1 MIRRVQP
8 YGSIPLARKIGLS
21 QISDRLFNSGVKI
34 MSIDDESLL
43 GAYLDGELEP
53 EQRLVIESSLATD
66 AQLAETVHALA
77 SVRDLLASLPRPS
90 SADVSPEVM
99 GRIRQDSL
107 HRRLWSTNR
116 IRRWGVVAG
125 LAASVL
131 VVIVL
136 RPFRRPGGPGAIE
149 SPAVAR
155 PVHSTP
161 SPTGDSSRPE
171 LRPDIAA
178 IPSYSAVL
186 PDQVFEPTDSPGMI
200 LASRSRPATTHS
212 DQERVRNLLDDPRL
226 RRVFLVADHLGQP
239 SEQEVASLVER
250 TTHRDYFKIT
260 VAQGIV
266 IDPAHPGKAT
276 VFAVVLDEN
285 ELGPFRNRLREAFSD
300 RLEEQE
306 VNPVVA
312 MQLADIGQVVALP
325 ANPIGDLMI
334 PGSNMAFRAPD
345 GGEPKNL
352 EPGILTP
359 DAERDEPA
367 AQQKTRSSTAG
378 REPSG
383 EFKQT
388 PGPAGLAQ
396 AGKAAHKESGVHSDV
411 STASDD
417 QLASVGT
424 SHNLRHSTVRGPTQS
439 STARGMLLP
448 SRRPLVVLVWIADT
462 SSG

>member
-8 YGSIPLARKIGLS
+8 YGSIPLARKIGLF
-21 QISDRLFNSGVKI
+21 QVSDFLFNPGVKI

-53 EQRLVIESSLATD
+53 EQRLVVESSLATD
-66 AQLAETVHALA
+66 PRLAETVHALA
-77 SVRDLLASLPRPS
+77 SVRDLLASLPRPT

-99 GRIRQDSL
+99 RRIRQDSL
-107 HRRLWSTNR
+107 RGRLWSTSR
-116 IRRWGVVAG
+116 LPRWGVVAG

-131 VVIVL
+131 AVIML
-136 RPFRRPGGPGAIE
+136 RPFRQPGGPEAIE
-149 SPAVAR
+149 STAAAR
-155 PVHSTP
+155 PVHPTTSP
-161 SPTGDSSRPE
+161 SGES
-171 LRPDIAA
+171 LRTDIAA
-178 IPSYSAVL
+178 IPSYPAML
-186 PDQVFEPTDSPGMI
+186 PDQVFEPAESPGMI
-200 LASRSRPATTHS
+200 LAERSRQATTQS
-212 DQERVRNLLDDPRL
+212 DQERVRDLLDDPRL

-239 SEQEVASLVER
+239 SEQQVASLVER

-276 VFAVVLDEN
+276 VFAVVLDDN

-359 DAERDEPA
+359 DAEHDESTADQKISSSAKAGAVGVAHMGEAADKVSGDHPDVPA
-367 AQQKTRSSTAG
+367 AN
-378 REPSG
+378 
-383 EFKQT
+383 
-388 PGPAGLAQ
+388 
-396 AGKAAHKESGVHSDV
+396 
-411 STASDD
+411 DD
-417 QLASVGT
+417 QLASVGS
-424 SHNLRHSTVRGPTQS
+424 SHSLGHSAVHGPARS
-439 STARGMLLP
+439 WSAHHMPLST
-448 SRRPLVVLVWIADT
+448 RRPQVVLVWIADT
-462 SSG
+462 NSG